1 MILVDTSVWIDY
13 FNGNAT
19 AEADLLDGLLGSGEL
34 LTGDLILA
42 ELLQGFARET
52 DFRRARRLLLELP
65 CAELV
70 GRDVAIAAAANYRAL
85 RSQGVT
91 VRKTIDLL
99 IATHCLLHQHELLHA
114 DRDFDAFE
122 RHLGLRTWRGWA

>member
-1 MILVDTSVWIDY
+1 MVLVDTSVWIEY
-13 FNGNAT
+13 FNGKAT

-52 DFRRARRLLLELP
+52 DFRRARRPLLELP
-65 CAELV
+65 CADLV
-70 GRDVAIAAAANYRAL
+70 GRDVALNAAANYRSL

-91 VRKTIDLL
+91 VRKTIHLL
-99 IATHCLLHQHELLHA
+99 IATHCVLHQHELLHA

-122 RHLGLRTWRGWA
+122 QHLGLRIWRG

>member
-1 MILVDTSVWIDY
+1 MVLVDTSVWIDY
-13 FNGNAT
+13 FTGNAT

-65 CAELV
+65 CADLV
-70 GRDVAIAAAANYRAL
+70 GRDVALAAAANYRAL
-85 RSQGVT
+85 RSHGVT

-99 IATHCLLHQHELLHA
+99 IATHCLLHRHELLHA

-122 RHLGLRTWRGWA
+122 RHLGLHVWRGWA